1 MNQYAPYVLAAVNLC
16 FVILLATNRW
26 VHKMTG
32 QPSLEARMKLVEDAV
47 HNANIRFS
55 DKMSDLTKYLEMR
68 RSDHDD
74 TVKIV
79 SELQGEM
86 RVMRGYRREGDK

>member
-1 MNQYAPYVLAAVNLC
+1 MNQYAPYLLAAVNLC
-16 FVILLATNRW
+16 LVILLAADRF

-47 HNANIRFS
+47 MSANIRFS

-68 RSDHDD
+68 RTDHDQ
-74 TVKIV
+74 TRAQL
-79 SELQGEM
+79 SELQGEV
-86 RVMRGYRREGDK
+86 RFMRGYRREGDK